1 MTQLP
6 VGRVAPNASLIRSC
20 TSPADGTVAA
30 SASGAN
36 LWVAT
41 GNECAPTVNTLDGNP
56 TGNSLSMVPLSDS
69 LGRLDAWQAP
79 GSGHDWGY
87 RSSPTLFGGGH
98 RPVLATIPTSSLTFA
113 QPAFAGKRLFVAT
126 ETNGLLA
133 LAP

>member
-1 MTQLP
+1 
-6 VGRVAPNASLIRSC
+6 
-20 TSPADGTVAA
+20 
-30 SASGAN
+30 
-36 LWVAT
+36 
-41 GNECAPTVNTLDGNP
+41 
-56 TGNSLSMVPLSDS
+56 MVPLSDS